1 MNLSIKKAAV
11 VSVSVLI
18 ALDMIGCAPKSATS
32 PAAISL
38 QMGSYTTAQNQ
49 SPLWRLLA
57 AKEANAA
64 VTSLKMCFKR
74 LRFKADDVDTAAPST
89 DAGNK
94 DFAIGEIV
102 ISNSGALL
110 GAVSVPQGTYRR
122 IEFDL
127 DTSCASG
134 KSIQL
139 VNAQGSFSSTSSM
152 TIKFRGTF
160 VAAADGTLT
169 LGVQT
174 ILTALNSYNAP
185 SDLKTTVEGIS
196 GSLAN

>member
-11 VSVSVLI
+11 VSVSVLV
-18 ALDMIGCAPKSATS
+18 ALEMMGCAAKSASS

-38 QMGSYTTAQNQ
+38 QMGSYTTARNQN
-49 SPLWRLLA
+49 PLWKFLA
-57 AKEANAA
+57 PQEANAA
-64 VTSLKMCFKR
+64 VSSLKMCFKR
-74 LRFKADDVDTAAPST
+74 LRFKTDDVDTAAPLT
-89 DAGNK
+89 DASNK
-94 DFAIGEIV
+94 DFAIGEII

-127 DTSCASG
+127 DTNCASG

-139 VNAQGSFSSTSSM
+139 VNANGSFSSTSGM
-152 TIKFRGTF
+152 TIKFRGNF
-160 VAAADGTLT
+160 VAASDGTLT
-169 LGVQT
+169 LGIQT
-174 ILTALNSYNAP
+174 ILSALNSYTAA
-185 SDLKTTVEGIS
+185 SDLKTTIEGIS